1 MKVPDKNFKYQYNK
15 ELVLTEVLH
24 IKLLAL
30 PPPRF
35 LTKKRVLSSVKH
47 VVNQISLI
55 N

>member
-15 ELVLTEVLH
+15 EMVLTEVLY
-24 IKLLAL
+24 IKLPA
-30 PPPRF
+30 PPRF

-47 VVNQISLI
+47 VVNQIPLI